1 VRVLHLFANHKV
13 TGPAELALETA
24 RALVARGVDARFY
37 SSDVRRTKYRDRWLQ
52 LLARERR
59 VPEAALTGVALKKHV
74 NPLVTFFDVRRLA
87 QHLTRDGFDLIH
99 CHLPGDHHVVTA
111 ALRRAGLTTPVVRTV
126 YDDAPPPVTRR
137 NRAMLHAAAR
147 VIALSRATGDGLRA
161 TASAYSLDPARVV
174 DLDPP
179 IDTVRFDPAR
189 GVAPRR
195 EALGLAPGAFCLG
208 IVARM
213 QTHRR
218 YEVLLEAV
226 RRARERVPGLHLV
239 VVGRG
244 TNQDAVARE
253 PVKAMGLADAVTFTG
268 YVDGDAYVGTLAAFD
283 AKVFLVPGSD
293 GTCRAV
299 REVLSMGVPV
309 ITSGLGILPEL
320 VRDGE
325 TGLVLAP
332 EPSADDLTAA
342 IVRVAADDALR
353 ARLGQAARQ
362 DAVARFSF
370 ERFAAQVQAVYDEVL
385 APARRPE

>member
-1 VRVLHLFANHKV
+1 MRVLHLFANHKV

-37 SSDVRRTKYRDRWLQ
+37 SSDVRRTKFRDRWLQ
-52 LLARERR
+52 LLARQRQ

-87 QHLTRDGFDLIH
+87 EHLQRDGFDLIH

-126 YDDAPPPVTRR
+126 YDDAPPPPTRR
-137 NRAMLHAAAR
+137 NRAMLAAAAR
-147 VIALSRATGDGLRA
+147 VIALSKATGEGLRA
-161 TASAYSLDPARVV
+161 SARAYGLEPARVV

-189 GVAPRR
+189 GVLPRR
-195 EALGLAPGAFCLG
+195 AELGLAPGAFCLG

-226 RRARERVPGLHLV
+226 RHARERVPALHLV
-239 VVGRG
+239 VIGRG
-244 TNQDAVARE
+244 TNQDTVARE
-253 PVKAMGLADAVTFTG
+253 PVRAMGLSHAVTFTG
-268 YVDGDAYVGTLAAFD
+268 YLDGDDYVGTLAAFD

-309 ITSGLGILPEL
+309 ITSGVGILPEL
-320 VRDGE
+320 VRHEE
-325 TGLVLAP
+325 TGLVLSP
-332 EPSADDLTAA
+332 EPSADELSAA
-342 IVRVAADDALR
+342 IVRMACDDALR
-353 ARLGQAARQ
+353 ARLGEAARE

-370 ERFAAQVQAVYDEVL
+370 QRFAAQVQAVYEDVL
-385 APARRPE
+385 ASV

>member
-1 VRVLHLFANHKV
+1 MRVLHLFANHKV

-24 RALVARGVDARFY
+24 RALVARGLDARFY

-59 VPEAALTGVALKKHV
+59 VPEAALDGVALKKHV
-74 NPLVTFFDVRRLA
+74 NPLVTFFDVPRLA
-87 QHLTRDGFDLIH
+87 RHIARDGFDLIH

-126 YDDAPPPVTRR
+126 YDDAPPPPTRR
-137 NRAMLHAAAR
+137 NRAMLRAASR
-147 VIALSRATGDGLRA
+147 LIALARATGEGLRA
-161 TASAYSLDPARVV
+161 NAGAYGLDPARVV

-195 EALGLAPGAFCLG
+195 EALGLRPGAFCLG

-226 RRARERVPGLHLV
+226 RRARARVPGLHLV

-244 TNQDAVARE
+244 TNQDVVARE

-299 REVLSMGVPV
+299 REVLAMGVPV
-309 ITSGLGILPEL
+309 IASGVGILPEL
-320 VRDGE
+320 VRHE
-325 TGLVLAP
+325 VTGLVLSP
-332 EPSADDLTAA
+332 EPGPEELCAA
-342 IVRVAADDALR
+342 IVRVAEDAALR
-353 ARLGQAARQ
+353 ERMGRAARE

-370 ERFAAQVQAVYDEVL
+370 ERFAAQVQAVYEDVL
-385 APARRPE
+385 SPTSA